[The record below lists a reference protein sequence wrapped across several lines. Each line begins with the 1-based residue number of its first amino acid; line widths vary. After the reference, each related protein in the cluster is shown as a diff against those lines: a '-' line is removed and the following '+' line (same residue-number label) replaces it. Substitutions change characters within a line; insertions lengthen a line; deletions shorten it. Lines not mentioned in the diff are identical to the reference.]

1 MSEEKRNCIFTNMP
15 ATAKLTLAS
24 SKHNWTKSV
33 PCTKE
38 FLEYKKSNKLNDL
51 EFKLIET
58 FFQKELALLRA
69 DYFENKMQ
77 EIRKLLD
84 LNDYY
89 KIKIED
95 IEISIPEK
103 SQSFN
108 LTKEEDKDTLTV
120 VSDKKNFWE

>member
-1 MSEEKRNCIFTNMP
+1 MENEKRNCIFTNLP
-15 ATAKLTLAS
+15 ATAKLTLTS

-58 FFQKELALLRA
+58 FFQKELALLKA

-95 IEISIPEK
+95 IETSIPEK
-103 SQSFN
+103 DKAFE
-108 LTKEEDKDTLTV
+108 LTKEKNEDSIVIAD
-120 VSDKKNFWE
+120 SKKNFWE

>member
-1 MSEEKRNCIFTNMP
+1 MESEKRNCIFTNLP
-15 ATAKLTLAS
+15 ATAKLTLTS

-95 IEISIPEK
+95 IEISVPEK
-103 SQSFN
+103 NESFD
-108 LTKEEDKDTLTV
+108 LTKEENKDTITIV
-120 VSDKKNFWE
+120 EGKKSFWE